1 MMNNPIIDKLVEERK
16 ELRVKLN
23 KLDIFLEDSS
33 LSEYHTNLLKE
44 QRHVMNSYIDVLDRR
59 IKDLI

>member
-33 LSEYHTNLLKE
+33 LSEYHANLLKE
-44 QRHVMNSYIDVLDRR
+44 QRHVMNDYIDVLDRR

>member
-1 MMNNPIIDKLVEERK
+1 MMNNLSIDKLVEERK

-44 QRHVMNSYIDVLDRR
+44 QRHVMNNYIDVLDRR